1 MSKPRLLPLYF
12 DPGRDSDF
20 DEKMRAI
27 QTLLADD
34 VEFLAPVALGAP
46 MPDSD
51 AVVFP
56 QMLGEAYRRLAD
68 FKKIDRPILIVT
80 SDFGTLSMWDWE
92 IARYL
97 REEGVETIAPTSLEQ
112 TKLICRA
119 LKVKRDLRGAKFLAY
134 QDNPG
139 EGMQAPIFKRFYWWE
154 AECSQRIFDQFGVT
168 VEHRSISELGERAKQ
183 ISDARAD
190 EAWQERKASV
200 PCDSAICGKPIRNA
214 MKLYLA
220 LRDDVESMGG
230 SARRGGPVVAIGT
243 NCLNESRFCDTTP
256 CLAWSLLYEEE
267 GLYWGCEGDTT
278 TMLTMSLLQPVL
290 RAPIMMTNLYPY
302 LLGQAAL
309 KHEKILD
316 FPPVP
321 SHFDDHILL
330 VHCGYFGLFPKS
342 FASRWKLCERVL
354 EIVDPEATAVD
365 SEYPLGP
372 VTLAKIGPTMKMFSV
387 SEGELVQYTQFPG
400 SDSRNGGVVH
410 VENGRRF
417 VDRLV
422 SHHYLLMTGAH
433 GADIALTARVLG
445 LDVEN
450 I

>member
-1 MSKPRLLPLYF
+1 MKPRLLPLYF
-12 DPGRDSDF
+12 DPGRDHDF
-20 DEKMRAI
+20 DEKMDALK
-27 QTLLADD
+27 TLLADD
-34 VEFLAPVALGAP
+34 IELLTPVALGSP
-46 MPDSD
+46 MPESE

-56 QMLGEAYRRLAD
+56 QMLGEAYRRLDD
-68 FKKIDRPILIVT
+68 FQKIDRPILIVT
-80 SDFGTLSMWDWE
+80 SEFGTLSMWDWE

-112 TKLICRA
+112 TKMLCRA
-119 LKVKRDLRGAKFLAY
+119 LKVKRELKGKKFLAY

-154 AECSQRIFDQFGVT
+154 DECSRRIFEQFGIT
-168 VEHRSISELGERAKQ
+168 VEHRSLQELGERAKL
-183 ISDARAD
+183 ISDARA
-190 EAWQERKASV
+190 EAAWKEKAGRV
-200 PCDSAICGKPIRNA
+200 PLDTAVCGKAVLNA

-220 LRDDVESMGG
+220 VKDDV
-230 SARRGGPVVAIGT
+230 AADPAVRAVGT

-256 CLAWSLLYEEE
+256 CLAWNLLYEED
-267 GLYWGCEGDTT
+267 GLYWGCEGDTV
-278 TMLTMSLLQPVL
+278 TMLTMTLLQPIL
-290 RAPIMMTNLYPY
+290 KAPIMMTNLYPY

-316 FPPVP
+316 FPQVD
-321 SHFDDHILL
+321 SHYDDHILL
-330 VHCGYFGLFPKS
+330 VHCGYFGLFPTS
-342 FASRWKLCERVL
+342 FACHWKLCERVL

-365 SEYPLGP
+365 AEYPLGP
-372 VTLAKIGPTMKMFSV
+372 VTFAKIGPTMKMISV
-387 SEGELVQYTQFPG
+387 SEGDLVKYTQFPG
-400 SDSRNGGVVH
+400 SDSRNGGVVR

-433 GADIALTARVLG
+433 AADIELVSRVLG
-445 LDVEN
+445 LSVEN